1 MTHHKHKRH
10 SHYSFRGFM
19 NDVSRPFIT
28 VERDMTGAVK
38 TIANSKL
45 GLGLGIAT
53 PIIIVGVGAIAFYV
67 LSRKWKKNI

>member
-1 MTHHKHKRH
+1 MSHHKHHKRH

-28 VERDMTGAVK
+28 VERDITGAVK
-38 TIANSKL
+38 TVANSRL

-53 PIIIVGVGAIAFYV
+53 PIIIVGAGAIAFYV
-67 LSRKWKKNI
+67 LSRK

>member
-1 MTHHKHKRH
+1 MSHHKHKRH

-45 GLGLGIAT
+45 GLGLGIR
-53 PIIIVGVGAIAFYV
+53 VRV
-67 LSRKWKKNI
+67 SD

>member
-1 MTHHKHKRH
+1 MSHHKHHKRH

-28 VERDMTGAVK
+28 VERDITGAVK
-38 TIANSKL
+38 TVANSRL

-53 PIIIVGVGAIAFYV
+53 PIIIVGAGAVAFYV
-67 LSRKWKKNI
+67 LSRK